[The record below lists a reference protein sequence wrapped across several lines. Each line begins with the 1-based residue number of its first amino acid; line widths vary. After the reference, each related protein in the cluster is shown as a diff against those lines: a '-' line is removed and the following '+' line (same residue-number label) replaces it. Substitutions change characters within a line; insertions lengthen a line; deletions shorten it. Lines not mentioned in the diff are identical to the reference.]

1 MATKELSQS
10 KVIIHNMIF
19 SIERGSALENMIN
32 GLRVS
37 RMKYGYYVSTP
48 LGQASGDKV
57 VKFDIFWVISIDSFL
72 S

>member
-1 MATKELSQS
+1 
-10 KVIIHNMIF
+10 MIF

-37 RMKYGYYVSTP
+37 RMKYGYYVSIP